1 MISLGSKP
9 LIVVN
14 PVMVVL
20 FMRREMV
27 THLPARFEKLV
38 MLFLELAQVGN
49 GEEQSSEWIR

>member
-9 LIVVN
+9 LIVVD

-27 THLPARFEKLV
+27 THLPTRSHKLV
-38 MLFLELAQVGN
+38 MLFLELAQVAN
-49 GEEQSSEWIR
+49 GGEQSSEWIR